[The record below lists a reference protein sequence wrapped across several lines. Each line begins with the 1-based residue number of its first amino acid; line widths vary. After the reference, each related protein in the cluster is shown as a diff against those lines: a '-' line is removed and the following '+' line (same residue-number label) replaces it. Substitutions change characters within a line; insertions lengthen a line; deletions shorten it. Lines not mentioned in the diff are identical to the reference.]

1 MLICRVSNRKS
12 LKKPDMSHLKRPS
25 YTDPSHPLGT
35 VLRTGLSKRFID
47 MNMNDVEDLGSL
59 DDDNFYVKNDNE
71 KDWD

>member
-1 MLICRVSNRKS
+1 MVFNRSS
-12 LKKPDMSHLKRPS
+12 LKKPDISNLKRPN

-35 VLRTGLSKRFID
+35 VLRSGLSKRFVD
-47 MNMNDVEDLGSL
+47 MNDVEDLGSL